1 MKTKFLIFKL
11 RIIKQ
16 IVLLVSIKHMV
27 FLSFLFLGNEQFKC
41 SPEVSR
47 GSKTEKPPIC
57 FRTKLKTDYKGTT

>member
-27 FLSFLFLGNEQFKC
+27 FLSFLFFGNE
-41 SPEVSR
+41 
-47 GSKTEKPPIC
+47 
-57 FRTKLKTDYKGTT
+57 